1 MKLSSG
7 TPDAEQATRGGSGLS
22 RVRAMCSP
30 RSTAVTPSPKN
41 GQEQSGGGASNLDK
55 LAVEIRSRAKQ
66 VLDYEKDGRKA
77 GEQAIRHAIEAG
89 KLLRKSKE
97 LAGHGKW
104 APWLADNVT
113 KVSQETACRWMRLAN
128 LSCVTDLTEAGSLMD
143 AYRICGILPELGI
156 KKPSEKKA
164 TTAKLSPSEV
174 VLRASSTLQKQLRLF
189 IQKGGNITEA
199 ERSQL
204 ELLRKTL
211 DELFS
216 KVLTAPRKRA
226 HSPAGSR

>member
-1 MKLSSG
+1 MKTAMPSCG
-7 TPDAEQATRGGSGLS
+7 TPDNEQATRGDPGLS

-30 RSTAVTPSPKN
+30 GSTTVTPSPKK
-41 GQEQSGGGASNLDK
+41 GQKQSGGGASNLVK
-55 LAVEIRSRAKQ
+55 LAVEIRSRADQ
-66 VLDYEKDGRKA
+66 VLDHEKSGRQA

-104 APWLADNVT
+104 EPWLAENLT

-128 LSCVTDLTEAGSLMD
+128 LSCVTDLTEAVSLMD

-164 TTAKLSPSEV
+164 TTRKLSSSEA
-174 VLRASSTLQKQLRLF
+174 VLRTSSTLQRRLRQIVQGGVKVSGPERDQLKLQWRTLNDLF
-189 IQKGGNITEA
+189 AKILSE
-199 ERSQL
+199 ES
-204 ELLRKTL
+204 
-211 DELFS
+211 D
-216 KVLTAPRKRA
+216 
-226 HSPAGSR
+226 